1 MAPPDTKIILRPSFG
16 AHRRNEDAILVFA
29 EGYDLSVYMSF
40 IESLSLTGYDGDLV
54 LSIARGSKLKPHVK
68 EYLQSIN
75 TNNNN
80 TSDGSDDGKSGNYAN
95 GGGVNIIA
103 YEVDWSC
110 YKSDTSGISVND
122 ANGGQSH
129 CRMDNVFGTTSTSG
143 TTANSSSTTVVESSI
158 SEDPR
163 TPRPVATARY
173 ELYWIWCLQY
183 TSSSWIMLIDARDT
197 WFQLHPFSGL
207 GGSGNDDSSSSSSS
221 SSSSNKEDDKE
232 RKGGGGGGGELHL
245 FGENSDAIRIGTSTY
260 NRNWLITAYGE
271 KHVLPYYT
279 QPVICSGSTIGN
291 QIAIE
296 SYLRAM
302 VYQFDITSCKLK
314 GCDQG
319 FHNYLYYSGKL
330 VGGGKGGDNDND
342 GISKIIVHEQGHG
355 TINNLAALRAKP
367 LSEQGM
373 YDPKRE
379 VVLNWD
385 GSVSAVAHQ
394 YDRDKEVNN
403 MVKGKKRLFE
413 SNWMKQQQLLQQ
425 QQQQLKR

>member
-1 MAPPDTKIILRPSFG
+1 MAPPDTRIILVPSFG
-16 AHRRNEDAILVFA
+16 YHRYTKDAILVFA
-29 EGYDLSVYMSF
+29 EGYDLSVYMAF
-40 IESLSLTGYDGDLV
+40 IESLLLTGYDGDLV
-54 LSIARGSKLKPHVK
+54 LSIAKGEKLKPNVK

-75 TNNNN
+75 NNNKSSNNNN
-80 TSDGSDDGKSGNYAN
+80 NVK
-95 GGGVNIIA
+95 GGMNIIA

-110 YKSDTSGISVND
+110 YKSDTSGIPVTDS
-122 ANGGQSH
+122 NGGQSH
-129 CRMDNVFGTTSTSG
+129 CQMNNVFGTTTTSTI
-143 TTANSSSTTVVESSI
+143 TTTTNSTTITEAI
-158 SEDPR
+158 SDPR

-183 TSSSWIMLIDARDT
+183 TASSWIMLIDARDT

-207 GGSGNDDSSSSSSS
+207 NG
-221 SSSSNKEDDKE
+221 SSSNSS
-232 RKGGGGGGGELHL
+232 RKGKEEEEEDNKRQVVSSQGGTLHL
-245 FGENSDAIRIGTSTY
+245 YGENSDAIRIGTSTY

-279 QPVICSGSTIGN
+279 QPVICSGSTIGD

-302 VYQFDITSCKLK
+302 VYQFDITGCKLK

-319 FHNYLYYSGKL
+319 FHNYLYYSGML
-330 VGGGKGGDNDND
+330 DGERKGSDNSDNNDDDNDND

-355 TINNLAALRAKP
+355 IINNLAALRARP

-373 YDPKRE
+373 YDSTNE

-385 GSVSAVAHQ
+385 GSISAVAHQ

-403 MVKGKKRLFE
+403 MVKGKKRIFE
-413 SNWMKQQQLLQQ
+413 SNWMKQQQQTTATATN
-425 QQQQLKR
+425 